1 MRTCRL
7 FAATWR
13 SVDAS
18 DPLSISRLRW
28 LSLYILSTPLAPTH
42 FPVSRGRPP
51 SFQAAKKEADV
62 VQAQLLTEFEQW
74 HETSVGDEFGAPP
87 GTSGSMASGDDKLD
101 DQEAFEKLEI
111 ERVVSQDPEQLA
123 FFQAQKTRRANATQN
138 SIALKQMH
146 KNKRNR

>member
-1 MRTCRL
+1 MQAGQIDDDEMGDIVDEEEFRL
-7 FAATWR
+7 MKRQREAKKQYRAAYEDMQTIR
-13 SVDAS
+13 SDME
-18 DPLSISRLRW
+18 
-28 LSLYILSTPLAPTH
+28 
-42 FPVSRGRPP
+42 
-51 SFQAAKKEADV
+51 AAKKEADV
-62 VQAQLLTEFEQW
+62 VQAQLLTDFEQW
-74 HETSVGDEFGAPP
+74 HETTVGDEFQAAS
-87 GTSGSMASGDDKLD
+87 TSGTVVSGDDKLD